1 MQQALH
7 TELVS
12 CLTRLAAA
20 TQQLMYTWP
29 ICQLT
34 AITLTAGTQ
43 HDLVEALVF
52 TRPGHVDLN
61 IINGRIIVQG
71 GKMLTVDVPVSPL
84 LIAAVLL
91 NASYVNFNMQPIL
104 NIAQVLQSLLRGW

>member
-1 MQQALH
+1 
-7 TELVS
+7 
-12 CLTRLAAA
+12 
-20 TQQLMYTWP
+20 MYTWS

-61 IINGRIIVQG
+61 IINGRIIVQD
-71 GKMLTVDVPVSPL
+71 GKMLTVDVPVSPYS
-84 LIAAVLL
+84 IAAIALSDNNNHNHYIFQHILL
-91 NASYVNFNMQPIL
+91 GLCGISPIMCKVQHASHLKHCTCTSESPL
-104 NIAQVLQSLLRGW
+104 WRAW